1 VFSSSRHC
9 ALTDIMTTPA
19 IRFAQFNASL
29 NRNNDGDLVRDLAT
43 PNNAQAKATAEIIQ
57 RVNADV
63 ILINE
68 FDYFVSEP
76 LSAVNSLRRNYLE
89 VSQNGA
95 GAVTYPYAYIAPSN
109 TGIASGFDLNNNG
122 QTVTM
127 PGTAGYGDDAL
138 GFGNFPGQFG
148 MLLLS
153 KYPIDTKNVRTFQNF
168 LWKDMPGN
176 LLTNDP
182 TIDNPA
188 TAVNENLGGF
198 YSKEEQN
205 ILRLSS
211 KSHWDVPII
220 VDGEVIHALV
230 SHPTP
235 PVFDGTEDRNG
246 KRNYDEIRFWSD
258 YVLPGKS
265 GYIYDDAGRKGG
277 IAPGTKFVIMGDQNA
292 DPNDG
297 DSYNAAVRQL
307 LQNPVINTNFIPT
320 SLGATQ
326 QAALQQGA
334 NASQKSNPA
343 FDTADFADTTP
354 GNLRTDY
361 VLPSNNLQVTN
372 AGVFWPLN
380 SDPKF
385 NLVGTFN
392 ASLPGGFPSS
402 DHRAVFTDI
411 NLTPSSAK
419 NINNATFLGQTTFPT
434 ATTQTLNGISTQIGG
449 LSGITYDAA
458 NNRYYIIS
466 DDRGDRTPAN
476 STAAPPPAA
485 NIPPRFYT
493 AQIDPTN
500 LANGGVTFT
509 GVTLLKDANDKT
521 FAPFALDPE
530 GIALTNKG
538 TVFISSE
545 GEANITAG
553 RVTNPLIG
561 EFDLATGKQIR
572 ALTIPQ
578 KFLPIVEDTNKSG
591 KVDTGDTQKS
601 GIRNNLAFES
611 LTITPNQQFLYT
623 ANEGALLQD
632 GNVTTLTTGSPVRI
646 VQYNLVTGQPE
657 KEYLYNTD
665 KIAQAANPSTG
676 FQDNGLVDLLAIDDR
691 GTLLALERSFAQ
703 GVGNTIKV
711 YEVTLPGA
719 TDISFYD
726 SLTALSTTQLA
737 AIKPAEK
744 RLILNL
750 NDLKLP
756 NGTDNIE
763 GISFGPKL
771 ADGRQSLILTS
782 DNNFSATQ
790 FTQIIGLAVQPS
802 DRPSLTTYDWNN
814 RPVIGQTGGQDIF
827 LGGFSGLFYQGL
839 ASNSGNLKFIT
850 LTDRGPNGTDQAG
863 KRPFALPAF
872 QPEIINFELNPQTG
886 TIAITQRIK
895 LTDSSGKPITG
906 LPNLQAGATGLAYT
920 DEIPIDTTGKT
931 LTNDALGADVE
942 GVVVAPNGDYWLVDE
957 YRPAI
962 YQFNNQGKLLNRF
975 VPAGTAVA
983 VGKPLGTFG
992 TEALPAVYAQRRSNR
1007 GFEAIALEG
1016 NKLYAF
1022 IQSAIDNPDS
1032 TGDTTSRNSRNLRIL
1047 EFDVTTS
1054 KVTGEYLYLLD
1065 DITGSGNARTDKLGD
1080 AVSLGNGK
1088 FALVERDDRSGVDAN
1103 KLIYQIDLKGV
1114 TNINNAA
1121 TLKLPVGKTIE
1132 QLSPTE
1138 LTAAGITPVSKR
1150 LITNVAQAGYTGV
1163 EKLEGLALI
1172 DANTLAIINDNDFGI
1187 TDTVYNADGSVKIT
1201 VGNTPVKLGLLELS
1215 TPLNIDISALVNRGE
1230 NTLYGQNTANTIAA
1244 IFGDNTIYAGEG
1256 GKSIQTGSGND
1267 RIYTGSGDD
1276 LIQAGSGNNLIYA
1289 GEGANRIFSEIGDDT
1304 IYTGSG
1310 NDTIFA
1316 GLGQNLIYAGEGNNT
1331 ITSTGIDTIYTGS
1344 GQDRFLLD
1352 RGAGEATIIG
1362 FNTNDRITLGGT
1374 LKFQDLTLRQS
1385 GFDTVLSVGTDTLA
1399 TLKWTNVNTVTSS
1412 LFVA

>member
-1 VFSSSRHC
+1 
-9 ALTDIMTTPA
+9 
-19 IRFAQFNASL
+19 
-29 NRNNDGDLVRDLAT
+29 
-43 PNNAQAKATAEIIQ
+43 
-57 RVNADV
+57 
-63 ILINE
+63 
-68 FDYFVSEP
+68 
-76 LSAVNSLRRNYLE
+76 
-89 VSQNGA
+89 
-95 GAVTYPYAYIAPSN
+95 
-109 TGIASGFDLNNNG
+109 
-122 QTVTM
+122 
-127 PGTAGYGDDAL
+127 
-138 GFGNFPGQFG
+138 
-148 MLLLS
+148 
-153 KYPIDTKNVRTFQNF
+153 
-168 LWKDMPGN
+168 
-176 LLTNDP
+176 
-182 TIDNPA
+182 
-188 TAVNENLGGF
+188 
-198 YSKEEQN
+198 
-205 ILRLSS
+205 
-211 KSHWDVPII
+211 
-220 VDGEVIHALV
+220 
-230 SHPTP
+230 
-235 PVFDGTEDRNG
+235 
-246 KRNYDEIRFWSD
+246 
-258 YVLPGKS
+258 
-265 GYIYDDAGRKGG
+265 
-277 IAPGTKFVIMGDQNA
+277 
-292 DPNDG
+292 
-297 DSYNAAVRQL
+297 
-307 LQNPVINTNFIPT
+307 
-320 SLGATQ
+320 
-326 QAALQQGA
+326 
-334 NASQKSNPA
+334 
-343 FDTADFADTTP
+343 
-354 GNLRTDY
+354 
-361 VLPSNNLQVTN
+361 
-372 AGVFWPLN
+372 
-380 SDPKF
+380 
-385 NLVGTFN
+385 
-392 ASLPGGFPSS
+392 
-402 DHRAVFTDI
+402 
-411 NLTPSSAK
+411 
-419 NINNATFLGQTTFPT
+419 
-434 ATTQTLNGISTQIGG
+434 
-449 LSGITYDAA
+449 
-458 NNRYYIIS
+458 
-466 DDRGDRTPAN
+466 
-476 STAAPPPAA
+476 
-485 NIPPRFYT
+485 
-493 AQIDPTN
+493 
-500 LANGGVTFT
+500 
-509 GVTLLKDANDKT
+509 
-521 FAPFALDPE
+521 
-530 GIALTNKG
+530 
-538 TVFISSE
+538 
-545 GEANITAG
+545 
-553 RVTNPLIG
+553 
-561 EFDLATGKQIR
+561 
-572 ALTIPQ
+572 
-578 KFLPIVEDTNKSG
+578 
-591 KVDTGDTQKS
+591 
-601 GIRNNLAFES
+601 
-611 LTITPNQQFLYT
+611 
-623 ANEGALLQD
+623 
-632 GNVTTLTTGSPVRI
+632 VTTLTTGSPVRI

-1215 TPLNIDISALVNRGE
+1215 TPLNIDISALINRGE